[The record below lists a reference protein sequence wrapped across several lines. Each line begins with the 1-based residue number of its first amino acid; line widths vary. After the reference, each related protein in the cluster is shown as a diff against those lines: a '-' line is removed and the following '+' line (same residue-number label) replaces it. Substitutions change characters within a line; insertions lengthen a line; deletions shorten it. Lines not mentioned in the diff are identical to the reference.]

1 MQSIKQ
7 LLEIMSALRDPIS
20 GCPWD
25 LEQDFQSL
33 IPYTIE
39 EAYEVADAIERSD
52 LDDVKNELGDL
63 LFQIIFYSEL
73 AEEQQAFNFND
84 VVQEISDKLIRRHPH
99 VFSNAKV
106 KDAKEQ
112 TKEWE
117 KIKQQEREDKANRS
131 LTSISFLDDVS
142 RTLPSLMRAEKL
154 QKRAAKEG
162 FDWPNI
168 KDVMLKVHEEINE
181 VQQELDAEIQD
192 KEKIQ
197 DEIGDLFF
205 SCINLS
211 RHAGLEAEQC
221 VRKANLKFER
231 RFRALEK
238 LANGRKLQL
247 NEMTVDALEALW
259 QEVKKL
265 EVKNSAVKNPV
276 VENPV

>member
-7 LLEIMSALRDPIS
+7 LLDIMSALRDPIS

-39 EAYEVADAIERSD
+39 ETYEVADAIERSD

>member
-7 LLEIMSALRDPIS
+7 LLEIMNALRDPIS

-63 LFQIIFYSEL
+63 LFQIVFYSQL
-73 AEEQQAFNFND
+73 AEEQQAFNFSD
-84 VVQEISDKLIRRHPH
+84 VVQSISDKLIRRHPH

-117 KIKQQEREDKANRS
+117 KIKQQEREDKANRN
-131 LTSISFLDDVS
+131 LIPVSFLDDVS

-168 KDVMLKVHEEINE
+168 KDVMLKVHEEISE
-181 VQQELDAEIQD
+181 VQQELDADIQD
-192 KEKIQ
+192 KEKIE

-238 LANGRKLQL
+238 VANGRKLQL

-265 EVKNSAVKNPV
+265 EVKNSVVKNPV
-276 VENPV
+276 VENSV